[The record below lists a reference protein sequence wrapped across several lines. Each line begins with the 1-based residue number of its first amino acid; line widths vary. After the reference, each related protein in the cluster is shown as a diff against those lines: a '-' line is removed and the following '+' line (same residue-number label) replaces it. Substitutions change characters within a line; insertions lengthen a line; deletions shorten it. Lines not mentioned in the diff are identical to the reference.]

1 MIELTQKR
9 LRELL
14 RYNANTGE
22 FTNRVARGGIKAG
35 AVAGH
40 THRDGYVRI
49 SVDGR
54 DYKAHRL
61 AWIYVH
67 GVPPVADI
75 DHRDGNRGNNSID
88 NLRDVPRA
96 VNTQNRHGA
105 RKDSTC
111 GYLGVGRSGPKWR
124 ASIQLDGHKR
134 YLGTFPSPELAHAA
148 YLAAKRALHVG
159 FVGQGSPATLAA
171 QSPTLT
177 ACEGCGK
184 TVVVAKE

>member
-9 LRELL
+9 LKELL
-14 RYNANTGE
+14 RYDANTGE
-22 FTNRVARGGIKAG
+22 FTNRIARGGLKAG
-35 AVAGH
+35 AVAGYA
-40 THRDGYVRI
+40 HRDGYVRI

-61 AWIYVH
+61 AWIYVY
-67 GVPPVADI
+67 GAPPLADI
-75 DHRDGNRGNNSID
+75 DHRDGNRGNNAID

-96 VNTQNRHGA
+96 VNTQNRRSA
-105 RKDSTC
+105 RKDSAC
-111 GYLGVGRSGPKWR
+111 GYLGVGISGQKWR

-148 YLAAKRALHVG
+148 YLAAKRDLHVG
-159 FVGQGSPATLAA
+159 FVGQGGPEAIDA
-171 QSPTLT
+171 QSTLT
-177 ACEGCGK
+177 ACDGCGK